1 MAEQKQSSF
10 GAFINA
16 KILPPVMKFVNT
28 KAIVALKDGMVYALP
43 FIIIGSIFLI
53 LNSFPITAVQEW
65 FKDIGWSVFF
75 NQAYQTTFAIISIW
89 TVIGIAYVYA
99 RNEKQ
104 EALPCGLTAL
114 SVFLLL
120 QNLVV
125 NSPLVSAMGKDGAG
139 ITDAAG
145 KVVYTGT
152 QVAEQIDKLPQV
164 IQNYLTS
171 PVTGAINM
179 TWLGGQ
185 GMIAAI
191 IVGLL
196 VGWSYTAMAKA
207 GWKIT
212 LPEQVPAN
220 VANQF
225 SAMIPSGVIITVSM
239 LIYAFFAKVFNTDM
253 LQWIYD
259 VLQAPLQG
267 LSDSLGGASILA
279 FMVVFFW
286 FFGVHGG
293 LIMGG
298 IGGAFLLPNTADNAA
313 LLAKGE
319 LTMQNGAHI
328 VTNEF
333 YNNFINLTGSG
344 ITIGLL
350 VFTLTA
356 AKSVQFKSLGK
367 VEAVPG
373 IFNINEPFLF
383 GIPLVMNPWLAI
395 PFFMTPVVVA
405 LSTYLVIYFGL
416 VPPTGAAAPWTT
428 PPIISGFLIGGWKMA
443 LWQAIVLLI
452 SVAMYWPFAKKYDKY
467 LCQQE
472 AANEAK

>member
-125 NSPLVSAMGKDGAG
+125 NSPLVSAMGKDSAG

-267 LSDSLGGASILA
+267 LSDSL
-279 FMVVFFW
+279 
-286 FFGVHGG
+286 
-293 LIMGG
+293 
-298 IGGAFLLPNTADNAA
+298 GGAFLLPNTADNAA

-472 AANEAK
+472 AANEVK